1 MRLCNTHCVKNVSI
15 RSFTGPHFPAFG
27 LNKER
32 MRAQMRENTDI
43 KTLNID
49 TLYAATIKDLF
60 VRFFEFDLP
69 YIQFFFACQI

>member
-32 MRAQMRENTDI
+32 MRALMRENTDI

-49 TLYAATIKDLF
+49 TLYAATSKDLF

>member
-49 TLYAATIKDLF
+49 TLYAATIKYLF